1 VQELLGPRQA
11 MADGR
16 HTTVQMVVTRAPE
29 FLPVVQ
35 GFVDQLAQQMSFDQ
49 GRRLNLKQGILQACR
64 RMMEP
69 GEGGGSEDIALEFLG
84 FSDRLEIVVESGA
97 GVPAA
102 TEADA
107 FLLNQLMD
115 RVSVEE
121 TDEGG
126 QRIML
131 VKYSERGSQP

>member
-1 VQELLGPRQA
+1 

-16 HTTVQMVVTRAPE
+16 QTTVQMVVTRVPE

-35 GFVDQLAQQMSFDQ
+35 GFVDQLARQMSFDQ
-49 GRRLNLKQGILQACR
+49 RHRLTLKQGILQACR

-69 GEGGGSEDIALEFLG
+69 GEAGGSEEIALEFLG

-107 FLLNQLMD
+107 FLLNQLLD

-121 TDEGG
+121 TGEGG
-126 QRIML
+126 QRITL
-131 VKYSERGSQP
+131 VKYTERGSET